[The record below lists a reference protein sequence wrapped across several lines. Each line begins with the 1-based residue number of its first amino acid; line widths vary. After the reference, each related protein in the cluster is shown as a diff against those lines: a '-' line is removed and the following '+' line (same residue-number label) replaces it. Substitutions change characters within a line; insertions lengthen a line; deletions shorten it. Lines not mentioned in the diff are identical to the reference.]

1 MRGGSKKNPIWTE
14 GDVETLRAAYALR
27 SRESESV
34 AQIARR
40 LGRSC
45 FAVQIKA
52 SSLKLK
58 KRWSKCQ
65 NGKVAMARESR
76 SITWNNLS
84 PEQQHQIL
92 SARRKLVLSKIGH
105 PKGMQGKHHSQKTKD
120 LISTIH
126 SGKKVPREI
135 IEKGM
140 KTKIERYGKVAPLIP
155 RGSWKAGWRQ
165 IGDRRIYARS
175 IWEANYARFLEFQKV
190 WGQIA
195 DWEHEPETFWFEKI
209 KRGIRS
215 YLPDFKLTLTNGNVE
230 YHEVK
235 GWMDPA
241 SKTKIKRMAKY
252 HPAVVLN
259 VIDARW
265 FKANLAKLRGCIPEW
280 ESARYG

>member
-1 MRGGSKKNPIWTE
+1 MRGGSKLHPRWNQSEI
-14 GDVETLRAAYALR
+14 DSLRAAFALR
-27 SRESESV
+27 SRQSESIS
-34 AQIARR
+34 QIAQRM
-40 LGRSC
+40 GRSP

-52 SSLKLK
+52 SRLKLK
-58 KRWSKCQ
+58 KRWRKCQ
-65 NGKVAMARESR
+65 NVEVNMARETR
-76 SITWNNLS
+76 SVTWNNLT

-105 PKGMQGKHHSQKTKD
+105 PKGMLGKHHSQETKD

-126 SGKKVPREI
+126 SGRKVSRET

-140 KTKIERYGKVAPLIP
+140 KTKIERYGKVVPLIP
-155 RGSWKAGWRQ
+155 RGSWKAGWRE
-165 IGDRRIYARS
+165 IGDRKIYARS
-175 IWEANYARFLEFQKV
+175 VWEANYARFLEFQKI

-195 DWEHEPETFWFEKI
+195 DWEHEPETFWFKTI
-209 KRGIRS
+209 KRGVRS

-241 SKTKIKRMAKY
+241 SKTNIKRMARY
-252 HPAVVLN
+252 HPTVILK
-259 VIDARW
+259 VIDAKW
-265 FKANLAKLRGCIPEW
+265 FRANLAKLRGCIPEW